1 MYGSCHNSWDV
12 SFNFPADSKLCPCWQ
27 DACTQAA
34 ATAESR
40 SSWEDNIAL
49 SVFVFVAAWGWQ
61 HHRVC
66 VCVCVAREDSH
77 SVSICSGLGKT
88 ASPSQCFYLQWPY
101 VDKRQDPNNFSD
113 TGMRCCA
120 RLVYSWVQ
128 ATVVC
133 EWSVLR
139 VPSWLLPIVSLPIVF
154 VTSSCARCSVE
165 VWKSCKS
172 VNKL

>member
-1 MYGSCHNSWDV
+1 MYGSFRNSCDV
-12 SFNFPADSKLCPCWQ
+12 YSLNFPADSKLCPCWQ

-40 SSWEDNIAL
+40 SSWDWEDSIAL

-66 VCVCVAREDSH
+66 VCVCVAWEDSQ
-77 SVSICSGLGKT
+77 SVCIYSSLRLTALPCQCFCLYLPEKT

-101 VDKRQDPNNFSD
+101 VDRRQDPNNSSA
-113 TGMRCCA
+113 TGTRCSA

-128 ATVVC
+128 AEVVC
-133 EWSVLR
+133 DQLAIAHCFTDNC
-139 VPSWLLPIVSLPIVF
+139 LGD
-154 VTSSCARCSVE
+154 
-165 VWKSCKS
+165 K
-172 VNKL
+172 